1 MYILLYRTSITSLFQ
16 NGLQVLRSELTRWT
30 FLVQEPQMI
39 QQESKGEELSSFQRL
54 FIILLFDLFSSSFCF
69 IGFCVLVIACCFLFI
84 SRSISVA
91 IADHDR
97 CRWIASVA
105 SCSEGPPSRLKW
117 CTNPKANMA
126 NSTETSRKQKKFQET
141 EAKTWKHMD
150 FSLISNFSQR
160 IEHSISRTLTSKL
173 FMTSWWPDSLW

>member
-69 IGFCVLVIACCFLFI
+69 IGDCLLFFVHFAKHFAI
-84 SRSISVA
+84 S
-91 IADHDR
+91 DGHDR

-141 EAKTWKHMD
+141 EAKNLETYGFFFD
-150 FSLISNFSQR
+150 I
-160 IEHSISRTLTSKL
+160 
-173 FMTSWWPDSLW
+173 

>member
-69 IGFCVLVIACCFLFI
+69 IGFCVLVKSFHCLLFF
-84 SRSISVA
+84 V
-91 IADHDR
+91 H
-97 CRWIASVA
+97 
-105 SCSEGPPSRLKW
+105 
-117 CTNPKANMA
+117 
-126 NSTETSRKQKKFQET
+126 F
-141 EAKTWKHMD
+141 AKHFSGD
-150 FSLISNFSQR
+150 F
-160 IEHSISRTLTSKL
+160 
-173 FMTSWWPDSLW
+173 

>member
-54 FIILLFDLFSSSFCF
+54 FIVLLFDLFSSYY
-69 IGFCVLVIACCFLFI
+69 IIVWYIVGFCVLVIACCFLFI

-91 IADHDR
+91 ISDGHDR

-141 EAKTWKHMD
+141 EAKNLETYGFFFD
-150 FSLISNFSQR
+150 I
-160 IEHSISRTLTSKL
+160 
-173 FMTSWWPDSLW
+173 